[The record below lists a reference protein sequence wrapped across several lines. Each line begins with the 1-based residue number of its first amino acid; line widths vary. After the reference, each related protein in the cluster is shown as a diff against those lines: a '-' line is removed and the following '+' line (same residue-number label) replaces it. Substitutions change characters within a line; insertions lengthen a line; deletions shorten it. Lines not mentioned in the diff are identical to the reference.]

1 MENALLYFENELIV
15 MLCVEK
21 TNLMVLDQRE
31 KIFLDGLV
39 STNLLEMLTM
49 NERDDEHFEILM
61 NEMKANQVYMSL
73 LTQTE
78 TVIARQIQKLE
89 FIKTVNARISLNK
102 KTLIFRIMELLG
114 SQRNMERERVLKY
127 EDIITFTTSDVFNDL
142 YELALRQDENIK
154 DNGKYHVQKLMVLV
168 EKYTCDSKRIKHDIR
183 NCKKIH
189 MFNDD
194 DEETM
199 SSMKRSVIKSIQN
212 GSHNDLLCRL
222 KKYMIDHFIKNELLE
237 EIEQVEMLIY
247 TKLLSILSNP

>member
-39 STNLLEMLTM
+39 STNLLEMLNM

-114 SQRNMERERVLKY
+114 SQRNMKRERVLKY